1 VTVTVLAGACGGG
14 NKEAA
19 KPKPKPT
26 TTTRARQTTID
37 VEIGRA
43 MLETASL
50 SSPPFPDEVRDPV
63 KSELVRYVEV
73 AMITPLR
80 TGKVAS
86 SDLGEVFD
94 LGAIYRVNGLERTI
108 VTDEGFGRAV
118 GAVEFAA
125 FPVSLTALADTDGKP
140 VLVSAEVG
148 FVAKG
153 RTRQGKFEIS
163 RTGELLLAPVE
174 GGWRITGWNLH
185 VQRRGTGT
193 TPTTT
198 PPPTTASG
206 KKKKKKQ

>member
-1 VTVTVLAGACGGG
+1 MTVLAGACGGG

-86 SDLGEVFD
+86 SASSAQLSPTK
-94 LGAIYRVNGLERTI
+94 A
-108 VTDEGFGRAV
+108 
-118 GAVEFAA
+118 
-125 FPVSLTALADTDGKP
+125 
-140 VLVSAEVG
+140 SAEQS
-148 FVAKG
+148 A
-153 RTRQGKFEIS
+153 RSNSPPS
-163 RTGELLLAPVE
+163 RYRLP
-174 GGWRITGWNLH
+174 RSPI
-185 VQRRGTGT
+185 R
-193 TPTTT
+193 
-198 PPPTTASG
+198 TASRSS
-206 KKKKKKQ
+206 